1 MTINAF
7 IMTPNGVSGMIDMKP
22 FNVNQSHQ
30 NFNAIVE
37 ALKAEE
43 WDRIHDLINVTK
55 QIAQSIRETGGN
67 ENGRIQICSAAGV
80 ILFDGL
86 EIRNTLVDRI
96 IKMLADGFNVKP
108 MCALLENCM
117 DLRKEVADRI
127 FDWIEAGCMPITDDG
142 CFLAFK
148 RVNFDYTSF
157 YDGKT
162 MNAVGSWVRLP
173 RSMCDDNQHN
183 TCSSGLHF
191 CSQGYLPSYHGGDG
205 RILVLKVN
213 PKDVIAIP
221 YEYGTAKG
229 RACAYEV
236 VTELSEAPRVAVENP
251 ETPALPQ
258 PVIAT
263 ADLPTAAGVR
273 ESFVVGYERGYKAG
287 RDKSPE
293 TTQHYLLHGDYN
305 EGYRQGYKDGR
316 GKQAKRF
323 KMIDGKIACAKG
335 K

>member
-1 MTINAF
+1 MNAY
-7 IMTPNGVSGMIDMKP
+7 ILTPAGASGMIDMKP
-22 FNVNQSHQ
+22 FNVDRSHQ
-30 NFNAIVE
+30 NFDAILE

-43 WDRIHDLINVTK
+43 WHRIHDLINVTK
-55 QIAQSIRETGGN
+55 QIATAINAVGGSTSD
-67 ENGRIQICSAAGV
+67 RIQICADAGV
-80 ILFDGL
+80 ILFDGH

-108 MCALLENCM
+108 MCQFLENCM

-127 FDWIEAGCMPITDDG
+127 FDWIEAGCMPITEDG

-148 RVNFDYTSF
+148 RVRDDYMSF
-157 YDGKT
+157 YDGET

-173 RSMCDDNQHN
+173 RSMCDDDQHN
-183 TCSSGLHF
+183 TCSKGLHF
-191 CSQGYLPSYHGGDG
+191 CSQGYLPSYHGGAG

-213 PKDVIAIP
+213 PKDVVAIP

-236 VTELSEAPRVAVENP
+236 VTELSEAPRAAAENP
-251 ETPALPQ
+251 ATPALPQ

-263 ADLPTAAGVR
+263 EDLPVASGVR
-273 ESFVVGYERGYKAG
+273 KSFVQGYEAGYANGKA
-287 RDKSPE
+287 KHPE
-293 TTQHYLLHGDYN
+293 SDSHIHLAGDYN

-316 GKQAKRF
+316 GHKAKRF
-323 KMIDGKIACAKG
+323 KIINDQVAYAKG
-335 K
+335 